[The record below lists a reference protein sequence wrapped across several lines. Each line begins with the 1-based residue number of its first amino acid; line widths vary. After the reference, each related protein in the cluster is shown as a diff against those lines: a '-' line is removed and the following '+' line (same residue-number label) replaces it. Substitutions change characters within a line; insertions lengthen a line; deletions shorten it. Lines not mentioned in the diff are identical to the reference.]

1 MRRKTMVLL
10 AAMVLARV
18 AVFAQSA
25 ATPLS
30 LQACTEYALKH
41 NFQVKN
47 SHVDVLI
54 QKVQNDELVSAAYPH
69 LSGSAGLNDYLNV
82 PAFLMPNSFF
92 SPGADGYTKV
102 SFTPKYSSSASLSG
116 SQVLFDPNVFIALAA
131 RNTVVQ
137 MAEQNGELTVE
148 NVKYNVYKA
157 YNSLVIAYR
166 QFDIIKSSL
175 EYARSIEHDIKLI
188 QQNGFAEK
196 IDVERTSVQINNLAT
211 DSIRVQNLLTI
222 SEQLLKYQIGMDIN
236 TPIVLTDTVIDERK
250 REAAELL
257 LAEKNYERVPEFN
270 LLQTQQKLNEYNLRR
285 YKLAAYP
292 SLMAIGSMGYSYSK
306 ISDAFG
312 DVATSGNY
320 LFNSLIG
327 LQVNMPIYSGHLRM
341 KQMTEARLNIEKTN
355 NNIEGLKQGIDFQ
368 VASSRTTLQN
378 VILQLRSQRS
388 NLELADDVL
397 DLARRKYKTGVGSN
411 LEVTQAQTDQLKAQT
426 NYFSSLLDLVNA
438 EADLKKALGQLR

>member
-1 MRRKTMVLL
+1 MVLL

-137 MAEQNGELTVE
+137 MAEQNGELTV
-148 NVKYNVYKA
+148 
-157 YNSLVIAYR
+157 
-166 QFDIIKSSL
+166 
-175 EYARSIEHDIKLI
+175 
-188 QQNGFAEK
+188 
-196 IDVERTSVQINNLAT
+196 
-211 DSIRVQNLLTI
+211 
-222 SEQLLKYQIGMDIN
+222 
-236 TPIVLTDTVIDERK
+236 
-250 REAAELL
+250 
-257 LAEKNYERVPEFN
+257 
-270 LLQTQQKLNEYNLRR
+270 
-285 YKLAAYP
+285 
-292 SLMAIGSMGYSYSK
+292 
-306 ISDAFG
+306 
-312 DVATSGNY
+312 
-320 LFNSLIG
+320 
-327 LQVNMPIYSGHLRM
+327 
-341 KQMTEARLNIEKTN
+341 
-355 NNIEGLKQGIDFQ
+355 
-368 VASSRTTLQN
+368 
-378 VILQLRSQRS
+378 
-388 NLELADDVL
+388 
-397 DLARRKYKTGVGSN
+397 
-411 LEVTQAQTDQLKAQT
+411 
-426 NYFSSLLDLVNA
+426 
-438 EADLKKALGQLR
+438 